1 MFARSIS
8 VGTMLSVVAGLVVF
22 IDYWTSTHP
31 LAFRLPQANASVPA
45 DVPARN
51 KQVIDFIESQGKA
64 LAPTYNEAVCTE
76 FVIHVVE
83 HFVPL
88 TRAEKKA
95 IRIITSE
102 DLKQLIDRDAPV
114 IKGVQTALAATG
126 KGKPIAKFE
135 DVRPGDFVQFWNVY
149 NGSAYGH
156 CGVVLCID
164 PNESITLYSSHPVTD
179 GFGQHEFSWPDKVFF
194 IRLQ

>member
-22 IDYWTSTHP
+22 IDYWTSTQP

-88 TRAEKKA
+88 TR
-95 IRIITSE
+95 S
-102 DLKQLIDRDAPV
+102 
-114 IKGVQTALAATG
+114 
-126 KGKPIAKFE
+126 
-135 DVRPGDFVQFWNVY
+135 
-149 NGSAYGH
+149 
-156 CGVVLCID
+156 
-164 PNESITLYSSHPVTD
+164 
-179 GFGQHEFSWPDKVFF
+179 
-194 IRLQ
+194 